1 MIDLQE
7 IQDYLFCSLW
17 FYLKHRPSPLV
28 DEDGKE
34 HTVPTYSTLDL
45 PGLAITQALDAYAS
59 GSYPEPFPELVR
71 FIWEAWFQEK
81 GVGDDVLKSIQA
93 YAGIRNEIL
102 AQFTGGKITNRDH
115 KPYTEPRMTL
125 RYKEMMENAGLAGLV
140 GPIDAAALEK
150 MGCVA
155 AEMAGIGPYPL
166 ADAYADTLFMA
177 SRFAPPPPQAIYGL
191 HVRTVIPLSNHQAI
205 SATADLVILGR
216 DTAII
221 EVHDFFPA
229 FRWERAWVGRRLD
242 VIAGL
247 SMTAADPERPF
258 PKVEKVVY
266 RHFLSGKTLERR
278 SVRQARLV
286 FALEAV
292 EAWDRSRDL
301 HPRVL
306 IRGPDPLPAVPG
318 PGICIPAS
326 GDILEWFLPGE
337 SDTERPGGARSPADG
352 AGGCRNGAQALGSD
366 GGGRAA
372 RGLVIHTGYDGKERA
387 SWGKRVSL

>member
-28 DEDGKE
+28 DEAGKE
-34 HTVPTYSTLDL
+34 HAIPTYSTLDL

-71 FIWEAWFQEK
+71 FIWEAWFQQK

-93 YAGIRNEIL
+93 YAGIRNDIL
-102 AQFTGGKITNRDH
+102 AQYTSGKITNRDH

-140 GPIDAAALEK
+140 GPIDAAALEN
-150 MGCVA
+150 MGCRA

-166 ADAYADTLFMA
+166 ADAYANSLFMA
-177 SRFAPPPPQAIYGL
+177 GRYSPPPPQAIYGL
-191 HVRTVIPLSNHQAI
+191 QVAVVIPLYNHQSI
-205 SATADLVILGR
+205 SATADLVVRGADL
-216 DTAII
+216 AII

-247 SMTAADPERPF
+247 YMTAADPERPF

-292 EAWDRSRDL
+292 RRGIEAGIFIPQFLSGDL
-301 HPRVL
+301 TRCRL
-306 IRGPDPLPAVPG
+306 CPAQS
-318 PGICIPAS
+318 ICIPAS

-337 SDTERPGGARSPADG
+337 WDTSARVAREARRIGPVDAETVQKLLGAMDEGVLPADLLSTLDTME
-352 AGGCRNGAQALGSD
+352 RSRRD
-366 GGGRAA
+366 G
-372 RGLVIHTGYDGKERA
+372 E
-387 SWGKRVSL
+387 SQ